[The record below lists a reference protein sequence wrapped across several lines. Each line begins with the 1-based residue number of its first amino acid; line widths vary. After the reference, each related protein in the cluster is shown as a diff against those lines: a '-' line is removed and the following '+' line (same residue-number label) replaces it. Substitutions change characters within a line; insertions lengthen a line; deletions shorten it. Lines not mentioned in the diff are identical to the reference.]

1 MNALIGGFYIDS
13 DPSGLFV
20 LNPLM
25 PFLRLDWEQ
34 STSYCVIMLTNP
46 QGQRLLNAAAD
57 VEAQFQREKWR
68 LIAEA
73 MERAGAAKYSNAFI
87 QKKYD
92 ELSRNPSMFDAL
104 IDDESSDASGTDPT
118 PRGINVAMLQQ
129 PEAESTMARA
139 QERSENPNGSSHTNP
154 TLSSTAVRDGVQIV
168 GNDEPPGSGRRQ
180 KGGPSEGP
188 KIAFS
193 TEQAKHMAK
202 QRALIASDHGKP
214 RPYECKN
221 CLGRY
226 KKRSG
231 LGAHWKRNPGCD
243 PETRRR
249 DAAKTVSKDTAA
261 ERARGASNSEAIAEG
276 SSHMPEMQMVF
287 EISSK
292 EPTPEIDGKRS

>member
-1 MNALIGGFYIDS
+1 
-13 DPSGLFV
+13 
-20 LNPLM
+20 
-25 PFLRLDWEQ
+25 
-34 STSYCVIMLTNP
+34 MLKNP
-46 QGQRLLNAAAD
+46 QGQHLLNAAAD

-92 ELSRNPSMFDAL
+92 ELSRNPSMFDTL
-104 IDDESSDASGTDPT
+104 IDDESSDASGIDPT
-118 PRGINVAMLQQ
+118 PRGINVTRLQQ
-129 PEAESTMARA
+129 SEADSAVARA
-139 QERSENPNGSSHTNP
+139 QERSENPHGSSHANP
-154 TLSSTAVRDGVQIV
+154 ALSGTTARDDIQIV
-168 GNDEPPGSGRRQ
+168 VNNEPPGSGHRQ

-188 KIAFS
+188 KVAFS
-193 TEQAKHMAK
+193 REQAKHMAK
-202 QRALIASDHGKP
+202 QRALIASDRKR
-214 RPYECKN
+214 RPYECKS

-243 PETRRR
+243 PETRQRN
-249 DAAKTVSKDTAA
+249 AAKTVSKDTAA

-276 SSHMPEMQMVF
+276 SSHMPETQMVF

-292 EPTPEIDGKRS
+292 EPTPEIGGKQL